1 MMDNEDELPRR
12 EEADPGSSMESPV
25 QPSGSGREWWRGA
38 ALLLVVGILFLSS
51 ILSLR
56 SKPNRQSHET
66 AQLSLNSTL
75 QSRQAYAV
83 RNFYLSR
90 TQQELSRRSAYESLE
105 KLIQQTSS
113 PTYVRRLAIL
123 KRSLND
129 PTWRETLIQ
138 LRQLPRTRSP
148 YDLDRELSLW
158 NQVLGYR
165 RLDPSTVP
173 ALREQVRTMR
183 LGWYEHLALE
193 NLYLNARMNRQAE
206 AAASAANRSL
216 ILLTI
221 LAILGLGAILIG
233 VLLNILL
240 LIYLLRRKRYPNL
253 FAGLI
258 SPPAPLPRTQS
269 NTLYNAFLLFLIC
282 FAAIRLLIPLLV
294 VSGLPGDLRLK
305 ITPVVNALLNILAIS
320 IAVGIPLLYLR
331 RMHPRVGMTWADSG
345 FRCRSLGLEIA
356 WGVAGYLIAL
366 PLLIAT
372 SLLSS
377 WLFRGVDTP
386 LNPVVTEMASSPGS
400 LLALLI
406 FFQAVVL
413 APVTEEIMFRGIF
426 YQGLLGRMSRTMA
439 LILCSAVFAIL
450 HPQLPLG
457 FLGIFTL
464 GMVFNLLFAL
474 RGSLIAPILAHA
486 INNGAVFVMLTI
498 VMGS

>member
-1 MMDNEDELPRR
+1 MDNEDELPRR
-12 EEADPGSSMESPV
+12 EEADPGSPTELPI

-38 ALLLVVGILFLSS
+38 ALLIVVGILFLSS
-51 ILSLR
+51 LLSLR
-56 SKPNRQSHET
+56 SKPNRQSHAS
-66 AQLSLNSTL
+66 AQLSLSSTL

-83 RNFYLSR
+83 RNFHLSP

-105 KLIQQTSS
+105 KLIRQTSS

-129 PTWRETLIQ
+129 PTWRETLLQ
-138 LRQLPRTRSP
+138 LHQFLRTRSP
-148 YDLDRELSLW
+148 YEVDRELSLW
-158 NQVLGYR
+158 RQVLGYR
-165 RLDPSTVP
+165 RLDPSAVP
-173 ALREQVRTMR
+173 ALRDQVRAMK

-240 LIYLLRRKRYPNL
+240 LIYLLRRKRYPHL
-253 FAGLI
+253 FTGLI
-258 SPPAPLPRTQS
+258 SPPAPQTRTQS

-282 FAAIRLLIPLLV
+282 FAAIRLFIPLLV
-294 VSGLPGDLRLK
+294 SALPGDLRLK

-331 RMHPRVGMTWADSG
+331 RMHPRVGLTWADTG

-366 PLLIAT
+366 PLLVAT
-372 SLLSS
+372 SLLSN
-377 WLFRGVDTP
+377 WLFRGIDTP

-426 YQGLLGRMSRTMA
+426 YQGLLGRMSRVMA
-439 LILCSAVFAIL
+439 LILCSAIFAIL

-486 INNGAVFVMLTI
+486 INNGVVFVMLMI
-498 VMGS
+498 VTGS